1 MLFNAIARKFSPAP
15 LRRRLSDE
23 GGIAAVEFA
32 LTLPMTIV
40 LFFGAVEASDLL
52 TVKRRVAN
60 ASNSLADLVSH
71 DPSITV
77 AQIQDSIVGVRRLL
91 EPTDASS
98 LEVNVVSVIKGPNPD
113 DAVTVHWSIDE
124 RGAEPYAANS
134 VFSKLDDST
143 VVRNIASL
151 VVVEMSYT
159 YVSRLSG
166 RVYEVPFEFNQT
178 ASRWPRR
185 SPRVQLC
192 QTADPATCTS

>member
-1 MLFNAIARKFSPAP
+1 MSFAALIRNSRSSR
-15 LRRRLSDE
+15 LRNPLSDDS
-23 GGIAAVEFA
+23 GIAAVEFA
-32 LTLPMTIV
+32 LTLPMTIL

-60 ASNSLADLVSH
+60 ASNSLADLISH

-98 LEVNVVSVIKGPNPD
+98 LEVNVVSVITGPNPG
-113 DAVTVHWSIDE
+113 DAVTVHWSIDQT
-124 RGAEPYAANS
+124 GGEPYPEDS
-134 VFSKLDDST
+134 VFTKLDDST

-151 VVVEMSYT
+151 VVVEMSYS

-166 RVYEVPFEFNQT
+166 RVYEIPFEFKQT